1 MWRNIFLVGIGSFAG
16 GVLRYLV
23 SLGTQAARL
32 RWAESV
38 IWQSAFPWATFAV
51 NLLGCLLIG
60 LLMGWS
66 TRLSQEWTLL
76 LTVGLCGGFT
86 TFSTFS
92 KESLLLMQTGSYGLS
107 ALYILGSL
115 LLGIALVAAG
125 WWMAK

>member
-1 MWRNIFLVGIGSFAG
+1 MLLVGLGSFAG

-32 RWAESV
+32 RCPVSSD
-38 IWQSAFPWATFAV
+38 ILQSAFPWATFTA

-76 LTVGLCGGFT
+76 LTVGVCGGFT

-92 KESLLLMQTGSYGLS
+92 KESLLLLQTGAYGMFI
-107 ALYILGSL
+107 LYVLGSVS
-115 LLGIALVAAG
+115 LGIALVAAG
-125 WWMAK
+125 WWLTK